1 MRSKTLASG
10 HVYSIE
16 HTKYSYHH
24 QGGKNVCAIDSCT
37 HYPNALVGL
46 ETKNKCVCALSR
58 IKKIYITKI
67 ILATLLLHIHKYVFV
82 SFTATFVK
90 LLVKILCSV
99 HFLQGISTFVCKNNA
114 ASAPGTDLGFVMNP
128 RHFHGIQLF

>member
-1 MRSKTLASG
+1 M
-10 HVYSIE
+10 H
-16 HTKYSYHH
+16 
-24 QGGKNVCAIDSCT
+24 
-37 HYPNALVGL
+37 
-46 ETKNKCVCALSR
+46 ALSR

-90 LLVKILCSV
+90 LPVKILCSV
-99 HFLQGISTFVCKNNA
+99 HFIQDISTFVCKNNV
-114 ASAPGTDLGFVMNP
+114 ASAPGTDLGFAMNP